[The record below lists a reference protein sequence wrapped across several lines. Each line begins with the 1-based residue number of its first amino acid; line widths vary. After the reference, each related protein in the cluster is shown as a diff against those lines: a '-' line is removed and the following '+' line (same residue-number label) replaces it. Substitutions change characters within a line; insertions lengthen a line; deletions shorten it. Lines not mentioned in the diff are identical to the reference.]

1 MKCYICGSADGVLLA
16 FHRVPLCRRHPG
28 EVEQRDVDIAKLLER
43 LERCHRVAEAE
54 IARLT
59 EFVKRGRRVLIQVGE
74 YDAHPPLA
82 YIDYLWDTKEF
93 AK

>member
-1 MKCYICGSADGVLLA
+1 MLRQV
-16 FHRVPLCRRHPG
+16 CRCA
-28 EVEQRDVDIAKLLER
+28 EKVDERD
-43 LERCHRVAEAE
+43 AE

-59 EFVKRGRRVLIQVGE
+59 EFVKRGRRVLILVGE

-82 YIDYLWDTKEF
+82 YIDYLWDTREF